1 MRIQNRS
8 PFQPRSMAQNTT
20 IKNKGKG
27 KDATVY
33 VYDEIG
39 YWGVTPED
47 FVKELNNLS
56 ADTVHIRFN
65 SPGGSVFDGTAMF
78 NAIKQHKS
86 KTVAHVD
93 GLAASIASVI
103 ALGADEVVM
112 AENAFMMIHE
122 PWSMVMGNSD
132 DMREEAD
139 LLDKVGGTIMNTYVK
154 KTSMKESEIKDLVRS
169 ETWMTAEE
177 ALEMGFVDSI
187 EEDTGDEKA
196 KATLFDLNVF
206 SNVPDQLIGE
216 RETLTARELETLLKN
231 SGFSNK
237 RAKEILANGYKDDV
251 PDSQRDAE
259 MKDGSEDTIKDSG
272 TQRDVE
278 DAAQRDAVEPL
289 VKDEKDED
297 DKKDKT
303 AKLLT
308 RAEVLAPTK

>member
-237 RAKEILANGYKDDV
+237 RAKEILANGYKDDD

-259 MKDGSEDTIKDSG
+259 TKDTSEDTIKDSG
-272 TQRDVE
+272 DQRDA
-278 DAAQRDAVEPL
+278 DDTTQRDAVEPPR
-289 VKDEKDED
+289 
-297 DKKDKT
+297 KKDRT
-303 AKLLT
+303 AELLT
-308 RAEVLAPTK
+308 RAELISHQ

>member
-1 MRIQNRS
+1 MRIRNRS
-8 PFQPRSMAQNTT
+8 LFQPRNMTQKTT
-20 IKNKGKG
+20 IKNKGKV
-27 KDATVY
+27 KEATVY

-47 FVKELNNLS
+47 FVKELNDLS

-103 ALGADEVVM
+103 ALGADEVRM

-122 PWSMVMGNSD
+122 PWSMVMGNAD

-154 KTSMKESEIKDLVRS
+154 KTSMKESEIKDLVQS
-169 ETWMTAEE
+169 ETWMTAKD
-177 ALEMGFVDSI
+177 ALEMGFIDSI
-187 EEDTGDEKA
+187 EADAGDEKA

-206 SNVPDQLIGE
+206 SNVPAQLIGE
-216 RETLTARELETLLKN
+216 RETPTAREVEKILKN
-231 SGFSNK
+231 SGFSASQ
-237 RAKEILANGYKDDV
+237 AKEILAKGFNDGPKENQREVDLPDGKSDDSIKGSSV
-251 PDSQRDAE
+251 DQREADDDAQRE
-259 MKDGSEDTIKDSG
+259 VEETPAKDTI
-272 TQRDVE
+272 T
-278 DAAQRDAVEPL
+278 
-289 VKDEKDED
+289 
-297 DKKDKT
+297 KDKT
-303 AKLLT
+303 ANLLT
-308 RAEVLAPTK
+308 RAEVLAPTTTK